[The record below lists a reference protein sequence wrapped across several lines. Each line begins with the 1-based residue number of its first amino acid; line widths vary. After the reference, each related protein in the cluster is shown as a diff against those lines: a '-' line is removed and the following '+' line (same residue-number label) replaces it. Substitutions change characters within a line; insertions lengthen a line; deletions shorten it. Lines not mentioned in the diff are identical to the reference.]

1 MKYIS
6 TRNGL
11 KEFNFT
17 EVFIKGLSDDG
28 GLFIPKTNPKLSE
41 QELLKLSKLIYKDLA
56 NEIIFSTNGFSSLAL
71 GRVVVICSC
80 FKRAFERFIS
90 NIFR

>member
-17 EVFIKGLSDDG
+17 EVFIKGLADDG
-28 GLFIPKTNPKLSE
+28 GLFIPKTNPKLSG
-41 QELLKLSKLIYKDLA
+41 QELLRLSKLNY
-56 NEIIFSTNGFSSLAL
+56 NY
-71 GRVVVICSC
+71 
-80 FKRAFERFIS
+80 IS
-90 NIFR
+90 RTT

>member
-17 EVFIKGLSDDG
+17 EVFIKGLADDG
-28 GLFIPKTNPKLSE
+28 GLLYTKIKKELS
-41 QELLKLSKLIYKDLA
+41 QKNY
-56 NEIIFSTNGFSSLAL
+56 
-71 GRVVVICSC
+71 
-80 FKRAFERFIS
+80 
-90 NIFR
+90 

>member
-17 EVFIKGLSDDG
+17 EVFIKGLADDG
-28 GLFIPKTNPKLSE
+28 GLYVPKSLKRYSKE
-41 QELLKLSKLIYKDLA
+41 ELLELKLSLIH
-56 NEIIFSTNGFSSLAL
+56 I
-71 GRVVVICSC
+71 
-80 FKRAFERFIS
+80 
-90 NIFR
+90 